1 MNTLECS
8 GVVFDEALGME
19 RIMGEIMQ
27 EHVDRLM
34 MLGTLSAEEFTEL
47 LRYRNVETTEY
58 LFQKAEEVRKQQF
71 DKEVYLWGRL
81 PFSNYCKNDCN
92 YCGLRHS
99 NRFVKRYRMNTK
111 EILHYCHEAYRQGI
125 RNFLLESGTDFYF
138 SEANFAEIVD
148 TVHKHFSDC
157 TIILNV
163 GDHTKAAYMHWMH
176 SGAGAAMLSHD
187 ASNELQFKR
196 LHSANMSLLR
206 RKQGMWELQ
215 EMGYRTG
222 TGFLVGTP
230 YQTIENVSEDLLF
243 MKQFMPHMIQIAPF
257 LAAKHTPFERER
269 GGNADMVLYL
279 TAVARLM
286 FRGSLLIA
294 DPSLE
299 QAMHDGRRKALQ
311 AGANVIVVDIVD
323 ETLRSAYTVYDEHT
337 LHRQQETIASLE
349 QQIQESGYEVVRK
362 AI

>member
-1 MNTLECS
+1 MN
-8 GVVFDEALGME
+8 M
-19 RIMGEIMQ
+19 
-27 EHVDRLM
+27 
-34 MLGTLSAEEFTEL
+34 
-47 LRYRNVETTEY
+47 
-58 LFQKAEEVRKQQF
+58 
-71 DKEVYLWGRL
+71 
-81 PFSNYCKNDCN
+81 
-92 YCGLRHS
+92 
-99 NRFVKRYRMNTK
+99 K
-111 EILHYCHEAYRQGI
+111 EILQYCHEGYRQGI

-148 TVHKHFSDC
+148 AVHKHFPDC

-163 GDHTKAAYMHWMH
+163 GDHTKAAYLHWMH
-176 SGAGAAMLSHD
+176 LGAGAAMLSHD

-215 EMGYRTG
+215 EMGYHTG

-243 MKQFMPHMIQIAPF
+243 MKQFMPQMIQIAPF

-279 TAVARLM
+279 MAIARLM
-286 FRGSLLIA
+286 FRGSILIA

-299 QAMHDGRRKALQ
+299 QAMHDGRKKALQ
-311 AGANVIVVDIVD
+311 AGANAVVVDIVD
-323 ETLRSAYTVYDEHT
+323 EAARCIRRLCEHT
-337 LHRQQETIASLE
+337 IHRQQETDQVFRTADTGKRL
-349 QQIQESGYEVVRK
+349 
-362 AI
+362 

>member
-1 MNTLECS
+1 
-8 GVVFDEALGME
+8 ME
-19 RIMGEIMQ
+19 KIMGEIMQ

-34 MLGTLSAEEFTEL
+34 MLGTLSADEFTEL
-47 LRYRNVETTEY
+47 LRYRNAETTEY

-92 YCGLRHS
+92 YCGLRRS
-99 NRFVKRYRMNTK
+99 NRFVKRYRMNMK
-111 EILHYCHEAYRQGI
+111 EILQYCHEGYRQGI

-148 TVHKHFSDC
+148 AVHKHFPDC

-163 GDHTKAAYMHWMH
+163 GDHTKAAYLHWMH
-176 SGAGAAMLSHD
+176 LGAGAAMLSHD

-215 EMGYRTG
+215 EMGYHTG

-243 MKQFMPHMIQIAPF
+243 MKQFMPQMIQIAPF
-257 LAAKHTPFERER
+257 WQQNIRHLN
-269 GGNADMVLYL
+269 GNA
-279 TAVARLM
+279 
-286 FRGSLLIA
+286 
-294 DPSLE
+294 
-299 QAMHDGRRKALQ
+299 
-311 AGANVIVVDIVD
+311 VVMRIWY
-323 ETLRSAYTVYDEHT
+323 YT
-337 LHRQQETIASLE
+337 
-349 QQIQESGYEVVRK
+349 
-362 AI
+362 

>member
-1 MNTLECS
+1 
-8 GVVFDEALGME
+8 ME
-19 RIMGEIMQ
+19 KIMGEIMQ

-34 MLGTLSAEEFTEL
+34 MLGMLSADEFTEL
-47 LRYRNVETTEY
+47 LRYRNAETTEY

-92 YCGLRHS
+92 YCGLRRS
-99 NRFVKRYRMNTK
+99 NRFVKRYRMNMK
-111 EILHYCHEAYRQGI
+111 EILQYCHEGYRQGI

-148 TVHKHFSDC
+148 AVHKHFPDC

-163 GDHTKAAYMHWMH
+163 GDHTKAAYLHWMH
-176 SGAGAAMLSHD
+176 LGAGAAMLSHD

-215 EMGYRTG
+215 EMGYHTG

-243 MKQFMPHMIQIAPF
+243 MKQFMPQMIQIAPF

-279 TAVARLM
+279 MAIARLM
-286 FRGSLLIA
+286 FRGSILIA

-299 QAMHDGRRKALQ
+299 QAMHDGRKKALQ
-311 AGANVIVVDIVD
+311 AGANAVVVDIVD
-323 ETLRSAYTVYDEHT
+323 EALRGAYAVYDEHT
-337 LHRQQETIASLE
+337 IHRQQETIKSFE
-349 QQIQESGYEVVRK
+349 QQIREKGYEVVRK
-362 AI
+362 AIM